1 MNEFICYC
9 PNLYCK
15 CKSGCNCLREKTDD
29 IQLDN
34 QWCLCCELAK
44 INYQQKKQ
52 LGNDVKKMELETGE
66 DKLYGK
72 VILNSGKIIKS
83 NGIEL
88 SSSRGIDTFV
98 DKIYIED
105 GKLFLK
111 FNSGDIKQVNL
122 NSYITDT
129 IKYNDGKLTINNGE
143 YDINEL
149 IKQLDLNYNSIDG
162 KLKLTYN
169 INGLNETIN
178 DGITIPILTAISK
191 NNNKVTFER
200 GDLPDLT
207 LELDNGIKNINYV
220 SGNLKWTYLDGTT
233 GNATVNTGN
242 GCDCNIKDIEL
253 NGNVLEFIKTDTSDN
268 FNLDFNTL
276 LTNNDI
282 TNISL
287 EGLTLNFN
295 YGDTTKNTTI
305 NLPNSIT
312 NITSSNNT
320 LTMSKI
326 NGSSTANIINNL
338 SLSVNN
344 KNLQLNIN
352 GKTTTIPLNNLQTT
366 QDGDPITCTMNTFD
380 CDYIKHTY
388 EIGCCGNKQTLKIF
402 DNYHDIVTLDETS
415 KYKSIIFSNYYTLE
429 GDELKFDIES
439 TLNNLNYSLMLGGTK
454 IIGAEELQNK
464 VYSIDFTGVFEDI
477 SELTGHQNYS
487 KLKKIWCNDDYINK
501 LNSDSIIIIKFE

>member
-15 CKSGCNCLREKTDD
+15 CKSGCNCLREKTID
-29 IQLDN
+29 IQLDD

-83 NGIEL
+83 NSIEL
-88 SSSRGIDTFV
+88 SSSRG
-98 DKIYIED
+98 Y
-105 GKLFLK
+105 
-111 FNSGDIKQVNL
+111 
-122 NSYITDT
+122 
-129 IKYNDGKLTINNGE
+129 
-143 YDINEL
+143 
-149 IKQLDLNYNSIDG
+149 
-162 KLKLTYN
+162 
-169 INGLNETIN
+169 
-178 DGITIPILTAISK
+178 
-191 NNNKVTFER
+191 
-200 GDLPDLT
+200 
-207 LELDNGIKNINYV
+207 
-220 SGNLKWTYLDGTT
+220 
-233 GNATVNTGN
+233 
-242 GCDCNIKDIEL
+242 DCNIKNIEL
-253 NGNVLEFIKTDTSDN
+253 NDNVLEFIKTNTSDN
-268 FNLDFNTL
+268 FDLNFNTL

-287 EGLTLNFN
+287 EGLMLNFN
-295 YGDTTKNTTI
+295 YVDATKNTTVD
-305 NLPNSIT
+305 LPNSIT
-312 NITSSNNT
+312 NITSSNNA

-326 NGSSTANIINNL
+326 SGSSTANIINNL

-344 KNLQLNIN
+344 KKLQLNIN
-352 GKTTTIPLNNLQTT
+352 GETTTIPLNNLQTT
-366 QDGDPITCTMNTFD
+366 QDGDPITCTMNTFE

-402 DNYHDIVTLDETS
+402 NDYHDIVTLDENG

-429 GDELKFDIES
+429 NDELKFDIEL

-464 VYSIDFTGVFEDI
+464 VYSANFTGVFENI
-477 SELTGHQNYS
+477 SELIEHQNYS
-487 KLKKIWCNDDYINK
+487 KLKKIWCNDDYANK
-501 LNSDSIIIIKFE
+501 LSSNSIAIIKFE